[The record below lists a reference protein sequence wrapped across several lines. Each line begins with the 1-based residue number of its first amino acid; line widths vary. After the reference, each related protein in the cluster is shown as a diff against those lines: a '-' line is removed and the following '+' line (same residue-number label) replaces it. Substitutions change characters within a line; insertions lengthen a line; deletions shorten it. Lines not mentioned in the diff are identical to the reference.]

1 MVGEGPGA
9 GGGAELLAGGEGLT
23 ASTQQE
29 TVLGVVLPLLHQP
42 GGHQARG
49 GRGGEEHL
57 RGLVSIVTTGDQ
69 DGCRVVR
76 PIFIIMNYD
85 DILTHRPQQ
94 PRQNQAGGSK
104 GPPGRAGGDGGTWSL
119 GAAPGTAALMQTVQH
134 TAYRVLSVFECEC
147 VRY

>member
-9 GGGAELLAGGEGLT
+9 GGGAELLAGGEVLT

-29 TVLGVVLPLLHQP
+29 AVLGVVLPLLHQA

-69 DGCRVVR
+69 DGCSGKT
-76 PIFIIMNYD
+76 NYYE
-85 DILTHRPQQ
+85 L
-94 PRQNQAGGSK
+94 
-104 GPPGRAGGDGGTWSL
+104 
-119 GAAPGTAALMQTVQH
+119 
-134 TAYRVLSVFECEC
+134 
-147 VRY
+147 

>member
-29 TVLGVVLPLLHQP
+29 AVLGVVLPLLHQP

-57 RGLVSIVTTGDQ
+57 RGLVSIVTSGYQ
-69 DGCRVVR
+69 DGCSGKT
-76 PIFIIMNYD
+76 NYYE
-85 DILTHRPQQ
+85 L
-94 PRQNQAGGSK
+94 
-104 GPPGRAGGDGGTWSL
+104 
-119 GAAPGTAALMQTVQH
+119 
-134 TAYRVLSVFECEC
+134 
-147 VRY
+147 